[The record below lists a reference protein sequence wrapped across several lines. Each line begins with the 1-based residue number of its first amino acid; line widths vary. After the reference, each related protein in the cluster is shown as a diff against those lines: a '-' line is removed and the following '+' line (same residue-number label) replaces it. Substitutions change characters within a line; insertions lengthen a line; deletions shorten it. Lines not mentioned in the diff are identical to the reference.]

1 MVGSIACVAHRGVHT
16 VAQRQSVHSVRKV
29 SQHNRGSKQRH
40 YAVVSLVQT
49 TNINLQCE
57 AQSALIEKVGILSE
71 SSVHH
76 LSFVTVHHR
85 SPMLVLPA
93 LDFPMFVLH
102 AFAFPMLVLLALAL
116 HMFASSALVFPAVEK

>member
-29 SQHNRGSKQRH
+29 SH
-40 YAVVSLVQT
+40 
-49 TNINLQCE
+49 TNINLQSE

-85 SPMLVLPA
+85 SPMFVLPA
-93 LDFPMFVLH
+93 LDFPMLVLH
-102 AFAFPMLVLLALAL
+102 AFAFPMLVLLALVL